1 MKFNKISLLLA
12 AAVFATPLVSFA
24 QSAPQAAT
32 VVAQSPGKIG
42 EADAIQFQGK
52 VKSINKKAR
61 TVTIVG
67 PQGNQMVIPA
77 GEDVKNFGQIRV
89 GDLVTL
95 TYVQAMVIELKKAA
109 NNGIRERVE
118 SENVTRAKAG
128 EKPSGSIEKTV
139 KIVAN
144 VVGLNPKAQTVT
156 LRGPKRTVEVAV
168 KDPAMLKDV
177 AVGNQV
183 EVTYVEGVALSV
195 TADPK
200 GK

>member
-32 VVAQSPGKIG
+32 VIAQSPGKIG

-61 TVTIVG
+61 TVTVVG

-77 GEDVKNFGQIRV
+77 SEEVKNFDQIRV
-89 GDLVTL
+89 GDLLTL
-95 TYVQAMVIELKKAA
+95 TYVHAMVVELKKAA

-118 SENVTRAKAG
+118 SESVTRAKAG
-128 EKPSGSIEKTV
+128 EKPSGTVEKTV
-139 KIVAN
+139 RIVAN

-168 KDPAMLKDV
+168 QDPALLKNV
-177 AVGNQV
+177 AVGDQV

-200 GK
+200 AK

>member
-12 AAVFATPLVSFA
+12 ATVFATPLLSYA
-24 QSAPQAAT
+24 QNAPQAAS
-32 VVAQSPGKIG
+32 VVANAPGKIG

-61 TVTIVG
+61 TVTVIG
-67 PQGNQMVIPA
+67 ATGNKMVIPA
-77 GEDVKNFGQIRV
+77 SDEVKNFDQIRV

-95 TYVQAMVIELKKAA
+95 TYVQAMVVELKKAA

-128 EKPSGSIEKTV
+128 EKPSGAVEKTIR
-139 KIVAN
+139 IVAN

-168 KDPAMLKDV
+168 KDPAMLKNV
-177 AVGNQV
+177 AIGDQV

-200 GK
+200 AK